1 MVYKEDDDVNQ
12 VDAIIGVVYKEDAP
26 VMDQGG
32 MGNWTS
38 VWRRNDPPEENWTTA
53 NCVRQTY
60 ISTTFTTFTKKL
72 KYTSPYSTN
81 ILLTTALI
89 ALDIWILLTRC
100 KLKFTCGNL
109 ETLNIFEKNYI

>member
-32 MGNWTS
+32 MGNWAS
-38 VWRRNDPPEENWTTA
+38 VWRRNVPPEENWTTA
-53 NCVRQTY
+53 NCVQQTS

-89 ALDIWILLTRC
+89 ALDIWILLTMC